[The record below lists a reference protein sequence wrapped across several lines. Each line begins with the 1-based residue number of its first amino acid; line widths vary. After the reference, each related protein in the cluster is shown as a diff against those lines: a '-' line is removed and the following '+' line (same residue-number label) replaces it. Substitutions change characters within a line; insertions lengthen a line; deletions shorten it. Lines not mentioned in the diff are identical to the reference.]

1 MIFLF
6 HKLITT
12 VFLFQNAIPV
22 VPTEATNRL
31 LDESITVIVLVLL
44 LAVIIYGVFKGGK
57 AMINAID
64 RWRKSFEQSQKESN
78 EAAIQLAVAITA
90 LKTVIENDIKSVE
103 EAVIR
108 ESKEIKDN
116 INDIHAKLN
125 KINEKLASKQS
136 I

>member
-6 HKLITT
+6 HKLLTT
-12 VFLFQNAIPV
+12 VLLFQNPIPV

-108 ESKEIKDN
+108 ESKEIKDS

-125 KINEKLASKQS
+125 KINEKLASKQ
-136 I
+136 